1 MSEVQL
7 NKGQEEAY
15 SKLIDFMFNT
25 EKYFI
30 LSGMPGTG
38 KSTLINLIE
47 NKLLQMYQDTCK
59 CVDMV
64 PEYHG
69 VSVTATTNSAADNLS
84 STSRTIFSYLNLIVR
99 NRKLEQRSKPYS
111 KGEIIIIDE
120 YTMLDD
126 EAWQYVEKLDGC
138 KIILVGDKD
147 QLLAVSGM
155 SPAIRRLP
163 INYELT
169 EIMRTESTDILKVV
183 HAFKALVNNEEPEE
197 LDLNNLTDV
206 DCISPEEFDELICDP
221 DFSFVNSRIITHT
234 NQKSIECNQFIRAA
248 RGLPEHFTVGETVSN
263 NSYRAIGNRSFKT
276 DGEFKILEVNP
287 VITSD
292 LSEDGA
298 TPLNTYTVRHAG
310 GTDTVIH
317 GPDKYKHFDL
327 RSRYSSTVYKAQGR
341 SFETIYIDLTGF
353 PDNLTREVLVR
364 SLYVGASRARKKVVF
379 IGELSERLQDKL

>member
-7 NKGQEEAY
+7 NEGQEEAY
-15 SKLIDFMFNT
+15 SKLIDFMFST

-47 NKLLQMYQDTCK
+47 NKLLKMYQDTCE
-59 CVDMV
+59 CVGMKPKYDNV
-64 PEYHG
+64 A
-69 VSVTATTNSAADNLS
+69 VTATTNSAADNLS
-84 STSRTIFSYLNLIVR
+84 ATSRTIFSYLNLIVR
-99 NRKLEQRSKPYS
+99 NRKLEQRSKPYC
-111 KGEIIIIDE
+111 KGDIIIIDE

-126 EAWQYVEKLDGC
+126 EAWKFVERLDGC

-183 HAFKALVNNEEPEE
+183 HAFKALVNNEDPEE
-197 LDLNNLTDV
+197 LDLNNLSDV
-206 DCISPEEFDELICDP
+206 ECISPEDFDKLICDP
-221 DFSFVNSRIITHT
+221 NFSFVDSRIITHT

-263 NSYRAIGNRSFKT
+263 NSYRAMGNRSFKT
-276 DGEFKILEVNP
+276 DGEFQILEVNP
-287 VITSD
+287 VICQD
-292 LSEDGA
+292 LSEDGV

-310 GTDTVIH
+310 GIYTVIH
-317 GPDKYKHFDL
+317 GPDKYRHFDL

-353 PDNLTREVLVR
+353 PENISREVLVR

>member
-15 SKLIDFMFNT
+15 SKLIEFMFST

-47 NKLLQMYQDTCK
+47 NKLLKMYQDTCACIGMEPK
-59 CVDMV
+59 YDS
-64 PEYHG
+64 

-99 NRKLEQRSKPYS
+99 NRKLEQRSKPHT
-111 KGEIIIIDE
+111 KGEVIIIDE

-126 EAWQYVEKLDGC
+126 EAWKYVEKLDGC
-138 KIILVGDKD
+138 KVILVGDKD

-183 HAFKALVNNEEPEE
+183 RAFKALVNNEDPEE

-206 DCISPEEFDELICDP
+206 ECISPEDFDELICDP
-221 DFSFVNSRIITHT
+221 NFSFVDSRIITHT

-263 NSYRAIGNRSFKT
+263 NSYRAIGNCSFKT
-276 DGEFKILEVNP
+276 DSEFQILEVNP
-287 VITSD
+287 VIYKGLTEEGVD
-292 LSEDGA
+292 Q
-298 TPLNTYTVRHAG
+298 LNTYKVRHAG
-310 GTDTVIH
+310 GTNIIIH
-317 GPDKYKHFDL
+317 GPDKYRHFDL

-353 PDNLTREVLVR
+353 PENISREVLVR

>member
-1 MSEVQL
+1 MSEVLL
-7 NKGQEEAY
+7 NEGQEEAY
-15 SKLIDFMFNT
+15 NKLVDFMFNT

-47 NKLLQMYQDTCK
+47 NKLLDMYLDTCK
-59 CVDMV
+59 CVGMKPKYDNV
-64 PEYHG
+64 A
-69 VSVTATTNSAADNLS
+69 VTATTNSAADNLS
-84 STSRTIFSYLNLIVR
+84 ATSRTIFSYLNLIVR

-111 KGEIIIIDE
+111 NGDIIIIDE

-126 EAWQYVEKLDGC
+126 EAWKYVEQLNGC

-155 SPAIRRLP
+155 SPAIRRMP
-163 INYELT
+163 IDFELT

-183 HAFKALVNNEEPEE
+183 HAFKALVNNEDPEE

-206 DCISPEEFDELICDP
+206 ECISPEEFDKLICDP
-221 DFSFVNSRIITHT
+221 NFSFVDSRIITHT

-276 DGEFKILEVNP
+276 DGEFQILEVNP
-287 VITSD
+287 IIYKD
-292 LSEDGA
+292 LPENGEGY
-298 TPLNTYTVRHAG
+298 LNTYTVRHAG
-310 GTDTVIH
+310 GIDTVIH

-353 PDNLTREVLVR
+353 PENISREVLVR